1 MKTILTL
8 IIAAALTACGGGGG
22 GSEPQAAP
30 VVTAAPVQPAAKP
43 IPTVALT
50 FDYYGSTYTS
60 VYPMMLERGLPGT
73 FFVDPDTIDNGQA
86 TTGQLTE
93 MRSSGWGIQGYT
105 GLNMANLLAASG
117 PNAVVGRLN
126 SMKATMAAKGFDITA
141 IAPAS
146 RAWNQQ
152 LRDLTQGIFTSVRA
166 NIDTTAWQSY
176 PVVDPL
182 YVIKGATPSLSST
195 DTAASLGAQLDNLE
209 TGAGLWVVVVHK
221 VGDDQD
227 PAFSIKAAEMRGFLD
242 RLAADAKSGKVRVT
256 TFDAALH

>member
-1 MKTILTL
+1 MKTIITL

-22 GSEPQAAP
+22 SEPQAAP
-30 VVTAAPVQPAAKP
+30 VQPAAPAPAKP

-50 FDYYGSTYTS
+50 FDYYGSTYAS
-60 VYPMMLERGLPGT
+60 VYPMMRERGLPGT

-86 TTGQLTE
+86 TTAQLTE
-93 MRSSGWGIQGYT
+93 MRTNGWSIQGYT

-117 PNAVVGRLN
+117 PNAVLARLN
-126 SMKATMAAKGFDITA
+126 SMKTTAASKGFDITA

-152 LRDLTQGIFTSVRA
+152 LRDLTAGIFTSVRA
-166 NIDTTAWQSY
+166 NIDTTSWQSY
-176 PVVDPL
+176 PIADPL
-182 YVIKGATPSLSST
+182 YVTKGATPSLSST
-195 DTAASLGAQLDNLE
+195 DTATSLGAQLDSLE

-221 VGDDQD
+221 VGDDSD
-227 PAFSIKAAEMRGFLD
+227 PAFSIRAAEMRGFLD
-242 RLAADAKSGKVRVT
+242 RLAADAKAGKVRVA